1 MWEVNL
7 YFIYLFLPF
16 VSPCLNVSIFKF
28 LKAFNGEEGL
38 LTSAILHNKKK
49 SYFQRISQVFFAV
62 DKKKST
68 GRQKSVLTSCGY
80 LKELL
85 KIRQ

>member
-62 DKKKST
+62 DKKNL
-68 GRQKSVLTSCGY
+68 QAD
-80 LKELL
+80 KEVF
-85 KIRQ
+85 

>member
-49 SYFQRISQVFFAV
+49 KAIS
-62 DKKKST
+62 
-68 GRQKSVLTSCGY
+68 R
-80 LKELL
+80 E
-85 KIRQ
+85 

>member
-49 SYFQRISQVFFAV
+49 KSYFQRISQVFFAV
-62 DKKKST
+62 DKKNLQADK
-68 GRQKSVLTSCGY
+68 KVF
-80 LKELL
+80 
-85 KIRQ
+85 

>member
-62 DKKKST
+62 DKKNLQADK
-68 GRQKSVLTSCGY
+68 KVF
-80 LKELL
+80 
-85 KIRQ
+85 

>member
-49 SYFQRISQVFFAV
+49 KLFPENKPSFHCCGQ
-62 DKKKST
+62 KKST
-68 GRQKSVLTSCGY
+68 GRQRSVLTSCGY